1 MLDFILAYWK
11 ILLTVY
17 LIGAALT
24 FAATGIFLLWTGKK
38 EEEEREK
45 YPEYYE
51 NMDNIG
57 RWGYC
62 IIVLVV
68 SILVGIMWVGLPVVL
83 AGALIFDW
91 IMKKYPK
98 LWGQF
103 GNTEEDEREETE
115 K

>member
-38 EEEEREK
+38 EDEEREK

-51 NMDNIG
+51 DMDNIG

-68 SILVGIMWVGLPVVL
+68 SILVGIMFGDLPILFLNFGICVNKSEQDL
-83 AGALIFDW
+83 RGLIF
-91 IMKKYPK
+91 M
-98 LWGQF
+98 Q
-103 GNTEEDEREETE
+103 
-115 K
+115 

>member
-24 FAATGIFLLWTGKK
+24 FAATGIFLLWTEKK
-38 EEEEREK
+38 EDEEREK

-51 NMDNIG
+51 DMDNIG

-103 GNTEEDEREETE
+103 GNTEEDESEETE